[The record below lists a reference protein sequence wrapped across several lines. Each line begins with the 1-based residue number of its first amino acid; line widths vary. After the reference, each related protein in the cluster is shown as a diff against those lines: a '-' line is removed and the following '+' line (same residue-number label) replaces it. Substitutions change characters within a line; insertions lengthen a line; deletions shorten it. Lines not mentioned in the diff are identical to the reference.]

1 MENFNVRK
9 EEGMEMNYLNQLLA
23 SPIFWAITIAIVA
36 AQVVKIILLVFKQKQ
51 KFVLDDL
58 FVTGSMPSAH
68 AAIVT
73 SLVLILFLTEGFSPL
88 FFVAFVMAVIV
99 IRDAVGVRRTVG
111 EESKVLTNVIGVL
124 KTKFHI
130 TIPRK
135 MHQSLGH
142 QPIEV
147 FVGTLIGIGSAI
159 FVYMFFFY

>member
-1 MENFNVRK
+1 MI
-9 EEGMEMNYLNQLLA
+9 YLNELFA
-23 SPIFWAITIAIVA
+23 SPVFWAIAVAVCSAQLTKIV
-36 AQVVKIILLVFKQKQ
+36 LLVFKQRQ
-51 KFVLDDL
+51 RFVWDDL

-73 SLVLILFLTEGFSPL
+73 SLVLILFLIEGFSPL
-88 FFVAFVMAVIV
+88 FFVAFVMAAIV

-111 EESKVLTNVIGVL
+111 EESKVLGNVITVL

-147 FVGTLIGIGSAI
+147 FVGTVIGAASAI
-159 FVYMFFFY
+159 LVHLFFLYM

>member
-1 MENFNVRK
+1 MI
-9 EEGMEMNYLNQLLA
+9 YLNQLLT
-23 SPIFWAITIAIVA
+23 SPVFWAVA
-36 AQVVKIILLVFKQKQ
+36 VAVCSAQLTKIILLVFKQRQ
-51 KFVLDDL
+51 KFVWDDL

-68 AAIVT
+68 SAIVT
-73 SLVLILFLTEGFSPL
+73 ALVLILFLTEGFSPL
-88 FFVAFVMAVIV
+88 FFVAFVMAAIV

-111 EESKVLTNVIGVL
+111 EESKVLSNVITVL

-147 FVGTLIGIGSAI
+147 FVGTVVGIVSSVI
-159 FVYMFFFY
+159 VYLLFLYL

>member
-1 MENFNVRK
+1 MINLYDIF
-9 EEGMEMNYLNQLLA
+9 A
-23 SPIFWAITIAIVA
+23 SPVFWAIIVA
-36 AQVVKIILLVFKQKQ
+36 VCIAQFTKIALLVFKQGQ
-51 KFVLDDL
+51 KFIWQDL

-73 SLVLILFLTEGFSPL
+73 AMTVILLLTEGFSPL
-88 FFVAFVMAVIV
+88 FFVSFVITAIV

-111 EESKVLTNVIGVL
+111 EESRVLTNVITVL

-130 TIPRK
+130 NISRK

-147 FVGTLIGIGSAI
+147 FVGTLIGIASAVV
-159 FVYMFFFY
+159 VYWLF